1 MNNRWII
8 RENYVGAAI
17 FGLLAFGG
25 ALGMCAGNTIHLLTT
40 VISGSV
46 SWVLWRE
53 VKQLENQG

>member
-46 SWVLWRE
+46 S
-53 VKQLENQG
+53 

>member
-1 MNNRWII
+1 MNNRWI
-8 RENYVGAAI
+8 VGAAI

-25 ALGMCAGNTIHLLTT
+25 VLGMCAGNTIHLLTT

-53 VKQLENQG
+53 AKQLENQG

>member
-40 VISGSV
+40 V

-53 VKQLENQG
+53 AKQLENQG

>member
-53 VKQLENQG
+53 AKQ